1 MKNEKLFHNISI
13 DSLLQ
18 YLFMK
23 YFSKILLDESG
34 SVVFF
39 FSYCLQ
45 LQESQHSTDLVERDH
60 DVEAGL
66 GGDGMG
72 VLQH

>member
-1 MKNEKLFHNISI
+1 
-13 DSLLQ
+13 
-18 YLFMK
+18 MK

-34 SVVFF
+34 SVVFFF